1 MSLKTTAIK
10 KTRKRD
16 NLGERARRAVFRN
29 IRPLGIFSSAAIAAA
44 GFFATGALHPGI
56 AMGPLAFTSLHTALN
71 SFSTAGMLKESR
83 RPLSAKRLVNTGA
96 IDSLSAITCLSQV
109 MGSGNKDVEKGIVVG
124 MVAFGLSLWAHFR
137 ERGDMLVSLR
147 EKFSD
152 PFQNMEPIECGAY
165 LKLMER
171 KEKAWYMQPYWML
184 RPEKYIEMQ
193 DEKGK
198 VARYLFTKETCAGNM
213 KEF

>member
-1 MSLKTTAIK
+1 MALKLTAIRKTK
-10 KTRKRD
+10 KREH
-16 NLGERARRAVFRN
+16 LGGRARRAVFRN
-29 IRPLGIFSSAAIAAA
+29 IRPLGIFSSTAIVAA
-44 GFFATGALHPGI
+44 GFFATGTLHPGI
-56 AMGPLAFTSLHTALN
+56 ATGPLAFASLHTALT

-109 MGSGNKDVEKGIVVG
+109 IGSGNRDVEKGIVVG

-137 ERGDMLVSLR
+137 ERGNRLVSLR
-147 EKFSD
+147 EKFGD
-152 PFQNMEPIECGAY
+152 PFQNMEPIECSAY
-165 LKLMER
+165 LNLMER
-171 KEKAWYMQPYWML
+171 KERAWYMQPYWVL
-184 RPEKYIEMQ
+184 RPEKYIEIQ

-198 VARYLFTKETCAGNM
+198 VARYLFTKGACAGNM